1 MKRGESYIKSPEWL
15 KNKKATINPQN
26 ENDDNCFQYAIT
38 VALNHQNT
46 VRDLQGISKNKPFI
60 NQYNWKRIEIPTE
73 QKDWK
78 KFEQNNK
85 TIALNILFVPY
96 NTKTIRLAY
105 KSEYNNER
113 ENQIILLM
121 IRDNKKQHFLAL
133 KCEHIFYGRK
143 QCNRAVISLSRL
155 LRGITS
161 NHHGDFYCLNCL
173 YHLCST
179 ENRLKE
185 HVSKKVKN
193 TIAVLQKCL
202 SGLKTY

>member
-38 VALNHQNT
+38 VALNHQNI

-96 NTKTIRLAY
+96 STKTIRLAY

-113 ENQIILLM
+113 ENQGILLM
-121 IRDNKKQHFLAL
+121 IRDNKK
-133 KCEHIFYGRK
+133 
-143 QCNRAVISLSRL
+143 
-155 LRGITS
+155 
-161 NHHGDFYCLNCL
+161 
-173 YHLCST
+173 
-179 ENRLKE
+179 
-185 HVSKKVKN
+185 
-193 TIAVLQKCL
+193 
-202 SGLKTY
+202 

>member
-85 TIALNILFVPY
+85 TIALNILFVSY

-121 IRDNKKQHFLAL
+121 IRDNKK
-133 KCEHIFYGRK
+133 
-143 QCNRAVISLSRL
+143 
-155 LRGITS
+155 
-161 NHHGDFYCLNCL
+161 
-173 YHLCST
+173 
-179 ENRLKE
+179 
-185 HVSKKVKN
+185 
-193 TIAVLQKCL
+193 
-202 SGLKTY
+202 

>member
-38 VALNHQNT
+38 VALNHQNI
-46 VRDLQGISKNKPFI
+46 VRDLQGISKNKPLI

-73 QKDWK
+73 QKNWK

-96 NTKTIRLAY
+96 STKTIRLAY

-113 ENQIILLM
+113 ENQVILLM
-121 IRDNKKQHFLAL
+121 VRDNKK
-133 KCEHIFYGRK
+133 
-143 QCNRAVISLSRL
+143 
-155 LRGITS
+155 
-161 NHHGDFYCLNCL
+161 
-173 YHLCST
+173 
-179 ENRLKE
+179 
-185 HVSKKVKN
+185 
-193 TIAVLQKCL
+193 
-202 SGLKTY
+202 

>member
-38 VALNHQNT
+38 VALNYQNIG
-46 VRDLQGISKNKPFI
+46 RDSQRISKNKPFI
-60 NQYNWKRIEIPTE
+60 NQYNWKRIEFPTE
-73 QKDWK
+73 QKDCK

-113 ENQIILLM
+113 ENQGILLM
-121 IRDNKKQHFLAL
+121 IRDNKK
-133 KCEHIFYGRK
+133 
-143 QCNRAVISLSRL
+143 
-155 LRGITS
+155 
-161 NHHGDFYCLNCL
+161 
-173 YHLCST
+173 
-179 ENRLKE
+179 
-185 HVSKKVKN
+185 
-193 TIAVLQKCL
+193 
-202 SGLKTY
+202 

>member
-38 VALNHQNT
+38 VALNHQNI
-46 VRDLQGISKNKPFI
+46 VRDLQGISKNEPLI

-73 QKDWK
+73 QKNWK

-96 NTKTIRLAY
+96 STKTIRLAY

-113 ENQIILLM
+113 ENQVILLM
-121 IRDNKKQHFLAL
+121 VRDNKK
-133 KCEHIFYGRK
+133 
-143 QCNRAVISLSRL
+143 
-155 LRGITS
+155 
-161 NHHGDFYCLNCL
+161 
-173 YHLCST
+173 
-179 ENRLKE
+179 
-185 HVSKKVKN
+185 
-193 TIAVLQKCL
+193 
-202 SGLKTY
+202 

>member
-38 VALNHQNT
+38 VALNHQNI
-46 VRDLQGISKNKPFI
+46 VRDLQGISKNKPLI

-73 QKDWK
+73 QKNWK

-113 ENQIILLM
+113 ENQVILLM
-121 IRDNKKQHFLAL
+121 VRDNKK
-133 KCEHIFYGRK
+133 
-143 QCNRAVISLSRL
+143 
-155 LRGITS
+155 
-161 NHHGDFYCLNCL
+161 
-173 YHLCST
+173 
-179 ENRLKE
+179 
-185 HVSKKVKN
+185 
-193 TIAVLQKCL
+193 
-202 SGLKTY
+202 

>member
-26 ENDDNCFQYAIT
+26 ENDDNCFQYAII
-38 VALNHQNT
+38 VALNHQNI

-121 IRDNKKQHFLAL
+121 IRDNKK
-133 KCEHIFYGRK
+133 
-143 QCNRAVISLSRL
+143 
-155 LRGITS
+155 
-161 NHHGDFYCLNCL
+161 
-173 YHLCST
+173 
-179 ENRLKE
+179 
-185 HVSKKVKN
+185 
-193 TIAVLQKCL
+193 
-202 SGLKTY
+202 

>member
-15 KNKKATINPQN
+15 KNKKATINTQN

-38 VALNHQNT
+38 VALNHQNI

-96 NTKTIRLAY
+96 STKTIRLAY

-113 ENQIILLM
+113 ENQVILLM
-121 IRDNKKQHFLAL
+121 VRDNKK
-133 KCEHIFYGRK
+133 
-143 QCNRAVISLSRL
+143 
-155 LRGITS
+155 
-161 NHHGDFYCLNCL
+161 
-173 YHLCST
+173 
-179 ENRLKE
+179 
-185 HVSKKVKN
+185 
-193 TIAVLQKCL
+193 
-202 SGLKTY
+202 

>member
-38 VALNHQNT
+38 VALNHQNI
-46 VRDLQGISKNKPFI
+46 VRDLQGISKNKPLI

-73 QKDWK
+73 LKNWK

-113 ENQIILLM
+113 ENQGILLM
-121 IRDNKKQHFLAL
+121 IRDNEK
-133 KCEHIFYGRK
+133 
-143 QCNRAVISLSRL
+143 
-155 LRGITS
+155 
-161 NHHGDFYCLNCL
+161 
-173 YHLCST
+173 
-179 ENRLKE
+179 
-185 HVSKKVKN
+185 
-193 TIAVLQKCL
+193 
-202 SGLKTY
+202 

>member
-38 VALNHQNT
+38 VALNHQNI
-46 VRDLQGISKNKPFI
+46 VRDLQGISKNKPLI

-73 QKDWK
+73 QKNWK

-113 ENQIILLM
+113 ENQGILLM
-121 IRDNKKQHFLAL
+121 IRDNKK
-133 KCEHIFYGRK
+133 
-143 QCNRAVISLSRL
+143 
-155 LRGITS
+155 
-161 NHHGDFYCLNCL
+161 
-173 YHLCST
+173 
-179 ENRLKE
+179 
-185 HVSKKVKN
+185 
-193 TIAVLQKCL
+193 
-202 SGLKTY
+202 

>member
-38 VALNHQNT
+38 VALNHQNI

-96 NTKTIRLAY
+96 STKTIRLAY

-113 ENQIILLM
+113 ENQVILLM
-121 IRDNKKQHFLAL
+121 VRDNKK
-133 KCEHIFYGRK
+133 
-143 QCNRAVISLSRL
+143 
-155 LRGITS
+155 
-161 NHHGDFYCLNCL
+161 
-173 YHLCST
+173 
-179 ENRLKE
+179 
-185 HVSKKVKN
+185 
-193 TIAVLQKCL
+193 
-202 SGLKTY
+202 

>member
-38 VALNHQNT
+38 VALNHQNI

-113 ENQIILLM
+113 ENQGILLM
-121 IRDNKKQHFLAL
+121 IRDNKK
-133 KCEHIFYGRK
+133 
-143 QCNRAVISLSRL
+143 
-155 LRGITS
+155 
-161 NHHGDFYCLNCL
+161 
-173 YHLCST
+173 
-179 ENRLKE
+179 
-185 HVSKKVKN
+185 
-193 TIAVLQKCL
+193 
-202 SGLKTY
+202 

>member
-38 VALNHQNT
+38 VALNHQNI
-46 VRDLQGISKNKPFI
+46 VRDLQGISKNKPLI

-73 QKDWK
+73 QKNWK

-113 ENQIILLM
+113 ENQVILLM
-121 IRDNKKQHFLAL
+121 IRDNKK
-133 KCEHIFYGRK
+133 
-143 QCNRAVISLSRL
+143 
-155 LRGITS
+155 
-161 NHHGDFYCLNCL
+161 
-173 YHLCST
+173 
-179 ENRLKE
+179 
-185 HVSKKVKN
+185 
-193 TIAVLQKCL
+193 
-202 SGLKTY
+202 